1 MQEPLPKFQLH
12 FLMKNSILFNQLP
25 PVTGR
30 FPQCLISLRS
40 GSFSLRAL
48 PAAPNPLGL
57 MPHSDNSAGVGGVAG
72 GCRRGLGT
80 EKWCCRGG
88 RGLAL
93 PGPLPLQAAPSL
105 APGPVKTSRNQQSK
119 LLTTPPFPPCANSP
133 FPHIT
138 LFQPRTNLRWEFPF
152 LLLSKYTVINKL
164 MLLTAT
170 TRKSQ

>member
-1 MQEPLPKFQLH
+1 
-12 FLMKNSILFNQLP
+12 MKNSILFNQLP

-57 MPHSDNSAGVGGVAG
+57 MPHSDNSAGVGGGVAG
-72 GCRRGLGT
+72 GCCRSLGT

-105 APGPVKTSRNQQSK
+105 APGPVKRSRNQQSK
-119 LLTTPPFPPCANSP
+119 LITTPPSRPAQTLPSLTSHCFSQEQISGGNS
-133 FPHIT
+133 
-138 LFQPRTNLRWEFPF
+138 LFSYFQN
-152 LLLSKYTVINKL
+152 I
-164 MLLTAT
+164 
-170 TRKSQ
+170 Q